1 MMTAQNEST
10 PLPKVVHTTRRAR
23 LLLSASLLLVL
34 VFFLLCQFVAI
45 PFLKTAL
52 NRVPPSNLATIKSM
66 LIGFALICTVAGIGT
81 ILYGRKILRNGQYP
95 PDNAWVW
102 RDTLIQH
109 DQPAVRFAWF
119 HIVIGVLICIIG
131 IGSAIYLW
139 RVIDQAMSHA
149 NQKPFVILEQKILT
163 KP

>member
-1 MMTAQNEST
+1 MSEPTE
-10 PLPKVVHTTRRAR
+10 LHKVVRTTRRAR
-23 LLLSASLLLVL
+23 LLLGASLLLVL

-45 PFLKTAL
+45 PFIKTAL
-52 NRVPPSNLATIKSM
+52 NRVPPSNLAMIKGI
-66 LIGFALICTVAGIGT
+66 LIGFALICTLVGLGT

-102 RDTLIQH
+102 RDTLIQRG
-109 DQPAVRFAWF
+109 QPAVRFAGF
-119 HIVIGVLICIIG
+119 HIAIGVILCVIG

-139 RVIDQAMSHA
+139 HVIDQAVPHA
-149 NQKPFVILEQKILT
+149 NQRPFVILEQKIIS